1 MGPNVTTR
9 PTHKIVLKKYANR
22 RLYDTR
28 NSAYVTLNEVAEL
41 IKQGHEIQALDAKT
55 KEDVTAFILTQIILE
70 EARQNN
76 ALLPVALL
84 HTIIRYGENV
94 LVEFFQH
101 HLENTIQSYLAY
113 KSQVDEQFQRWL
125 KLGMDWSSIARKS
138 VTGMGPFQNVFD
150 AKRQDKNRKSE
161 DESGSNE
168 RSS

>member
-1 MGPNVTTR
+1 MTTK
-9 PTHKIVLKKYANR
+9 PAQKIVLKKYANR

-41 IKQGHEIQALDAKT
+41 IKQGYEIQALDAKT

-94 LVEFFQH
+94 LVEFFQN

-138 VTGMGPFQNVFD
+138 VTGMGSFQNVFD
-150 AKRQDKNRKSE
+150 ATRQEKEPEKESQSE

-168 RSS
+168 RSN

>member
-1 MGPNVTTR
+1 VTTK

-55 KEDVTAFILTQIILE
+55 KEDVTAFILTQIVLE
-70 EARQNN
+70 EARRNN
-76 ALLPVALL
+76 TLLPVALL

-94 LVEFFQH
+94 LVEFFQN
-101 HLENTIQSYLAY
+101 HLENTIQSYLTY

-138 VTGMGPFQNVFD
+138 VTGMGSFQNVFD
-150 AKRQDKNRKSE
+150 ATRQDKDRKSE
-161 DESGSNE
+161 DESGPNE
-168 RSS
+168 RSN